1 MTKSIKTYLL
11 AASCICF
18 SCMLKA
24 QSFEIGPLLGG
35 SNYQG
40 DLADGI
46 VVLKETRPAYGV
58 IMRYTPLK
66 FLSFRLGFVQA
77 GIVGDD
83 ANSTNIDIRKRGYKI
98 SANMSELSI
107 LTEWQLPSYGTSGQ
121 GIFKQSITPF
131 VFAGVGFASRDRD
144 PTGPDNSS
152 GYSPFPEFDS
162 KKSFISI
169 PIGGGVK
176 YNFAPNFSTSLE
188 WGLRATFSDYVDG
201 VSQNANPLKND
212 YYMIGGLSFT
222 YILNGGGDNP
232 FGRMKN

>member
-1 MTKSIKTYLL
+1 MFKSSKTPIL
-11 AASCICF
+11 AIICLCF
-18 SCMLKA
+18 SVVSQA
-24 QSFEIGPLLGG
+24 QSFEIGALIGG
-35 SNYQG
+35 ANYQG

-58 IMRYTPLK
+58 IMRYTPFK
-66 FLSFRLGFVQA
+66 FLSFRMGFLQG
-77 GIVGDD
+77 GIEGDD
-83 ANSTNIDIRKRGYKI
+83 ANSSDADIRKRGYKI
-98 SANMSELSI
+98 STNMSELTI

-131 VFAGVGFASRDRD
+131 VFAGVGFASRDKD
-144 PTGPDNSS
+144 PKAPADRYPD
-152 GYSPFPEFDS
+152 PFPEFDS

-201 VSQNANPLKND
+201 VSTNANPMKND

-222 YILNGGGDNP
+222 YILNGGSDNP

>member
-1 MTKSIKTYLL
+1 MFKSSKTIIL
-11 AASCICF
+11 AFICLCF
-18 SCMLKA
+18 SVVSKA
-24 QSFEIGPLLGG
+24 QSFEIGPIIGG
-35 SNYQG
+35 ANYQG
-40 DLADGI
+40 DLADGV

-58 IMRYTPLK
+58 IMRYSPFK
-66 FLSFRLGFVQA
+66 FLSFRMGFLQG
-77 GIVGDD
+77 GIEGDD
-83 ANSTNIDIRKRGYKI
+83 ANSSEAGIRKRGYKI
-98 SANMSELSI
+98 STNMSELTI

-131 VFAGVGFASRDRD
+131 VFAGVGFASRDKD
-144 PTGPDNSS
+144 PQAPADRYPD
-152 GYSPFPEFDS
+152 PFPEFDS

-201 VSQNANPLKND
+201 VSLNANPLKND

-232 FGRMKN
+232 FGRMKR

>member
-1 MTKSIKTYLL
+1 MFKSSKTIIL
-11 AASCICF
+11 AIICLCF
-18 SCMLKA
+18 SVVSQA
-24 QSFEIGPLLGG
+24 QSFEIGPIIGG
-35 SNYQG
+35 ANYQG

-58 IMRYTPLK
+58 IMRYSPFK
-66 FLSFRLGFVQA
+66 FLSFRMGFLQG
-77 GIVGDD
+77 GIEGDD
-83 ANSTNIDIRKRGYKI
+83 ANSSDADIRKRGYKI
-98 SANMSELSI
+98 STNMSELTI

-131 VFAGVGFASRDRD
+131 VFAGVGFASRDKD
-144 PTGPDNSS
+144 PQAPADRYPD
-152 GYSPFPEFDS
+152 PFPEFDS

-201 VSQNANPLKND
+201 VSLNANPLKND

-232 FGRMKN
+232 FGRMKR

>member
-1 MTKSIKTYLL
+1 MYKSNKTTIL
-11 AASCICF
+11 AIICLCF
-18 SCMLKA
+18 SVVSQA
-24 QSFEIGPLLGG
+24 QSFEIGPIIGG
-35 SNYQG
+35 ANYQG

-58 IMRYTPLK
+58 IMRYSPFK
-66 FLSFRLGFVQA
+66 FLSFRMGFLQG
-77 GIVGDD
+77 GIEGDD
-83 ANSTNIDIRKRGYKI
+83 ANSSDAGIRKRGYKI
-98 SANMSELSI
+98 STNMSELTI

-131 VFAGVGFASRDRD
+131 VFAGVGFASRDKD
-144 PTGPDNSS
+144 PQAPADRYPD
-152 GYSPFPEFDS
+152 PFPEFDS

-188 WGLRATFSDYVDG
+188 WGLRATFSDFVDG
-201 VSQNANPLKND
+201 VSLNANPLKND

-222 YILNGGGDNP
+222 YILNGGSDNP